1 MRDSDRLQEFLALL
15 KEPKSGY
22 ASGQWLA
29 KKAGISR
36 SAVWKQVRH
45 LRQHGYLVESLHGR
59 GYRLAAT
66 TEYPVPWE
74 IAKLIH
80 TSVIGRGIMAYRKS
94 AGSTQDIALS
104 MASRQDS
111 NGAIIIAEQQSGG
124 RGRMKRKWVSPKGG
138 IWLSVVLKPLIP
150 AAASTMLP
158 FAAAIAVADAI
169 STTGLEPTLKWPND
183 VMVGGQKVAG
193 ILLDMSAEA
202 ETVNYVIIGIGIN
215 ANIDTSKIKVDRE
228 GRPPITSL
236 KGELGH
242 DVNRLVLAAALLE
255 KLEHHCQALEQNPS
269 SIIAAWRARSGMIGK
284 NIAVVRQGKEIRGV
298 AADIKDDGSLLV
310 RTRQGDVT
318 VVSGDVIIS

>member
-1 MRDSDRLQEFLALL
+1 M
-15 KEPKSGY
+15 
-22 ASGQWLA
+22 
-29 KKAGISR
+29 
-36 SAVWKQVRH
+36 
-45 LRQHGYLVESLHGR
+45 VESLHGR

-80 TSVIGRGIMAYRKS
+80 TSVIGRGIMTYRKS

-104 MASRQDS
+104 MASRQNS
-111 NGAIIIAEQQSGG
+111 NGAIVIAEQQSGG

-150 AAASTMLP
+150 TAASTMLP
-158 FAAAIAVADAI
+158 FAAAVAVADAI
-169 STTGLEPTLKWPND
+169 STTGIEPTLKWPND

-202 ETVNYVIIGIGIN
+202 ETVNYAVIGIGIN
-215 ANIDTSKIKVDRE
+215 ANVDTSKIKVDRE

-236 KGELGH
+236 KRELGH

-269 SIIAAWRARSGMIGK
+269 SIIAAWRARSDMIGK
-284 NIAVVRQGKEIRGV
+284 NIAVVQQGKEIRGV

-310 RTRQGDVT
+310 QTRQGDVT